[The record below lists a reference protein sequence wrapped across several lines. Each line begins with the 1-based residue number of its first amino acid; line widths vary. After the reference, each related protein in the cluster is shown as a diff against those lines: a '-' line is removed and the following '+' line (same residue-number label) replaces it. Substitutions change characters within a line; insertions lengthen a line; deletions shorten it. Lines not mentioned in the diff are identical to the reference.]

1 MSRIDRRLEEVRAS
15 GRRALVAYVMAGY
28 PAMEDTPAVVRGLVR
43 GGADIVEIGHPF
55 SDPMADGPVIQ
66 RAATASL
73 EGGTTVATTLE
84 AVRRIR
90 AESDVPMVLMTYTN
104 ILYRYGY
111 DRFMADAADAGI
123 DGYILP
129 DMSIEESGVYL
140 DAARRQG
147 ASAIFLVSPNTE
159 GTRIRRIAAAS
170 SGFLY
175 MVAVYGTTGSSQ
187 GVRDYS
193 VRAIRRGKGDHGGR
207 DSARRGVWHLVPG
220 GHQEVRG
227 SRSRCRHSR
236 QRHTEA
242 DRGDAKGGSRRGG
255 RRIRGQP
262 QGAARGS
269 AVAAIRR
276 QGGCTGRH

>member
-193 VRAIRRGKGDHGGR
+193 VRAIRRAKEITGGAIPLGVGFGISSPEDIR
-207 DSARRGVWHLVPG
+207 RCVEAGADAVIVGSAILRLIEETPREDL
-220 GHQEVRG
+220 E
-227 SRSRCRHSR
+227 
-236 QRHTEA
+236 E
-242 DRGDAKGGSRRGG
+242 
-255 RRIRGQP
+255 
-262 QGAARGS
+262 
-269 AVAAIRR
+269 AVAAFVASLREPLGD
-276 QGGCTGRH
+276 QP